1 MFLFPQFFVFSYF
14 QQFKMT
20 FLIVR
25 YVSTNL
31 AILLKR
37 KLEVDLPFCSV
48 YFPQREIKL
57 ASIHLRLFK

>member
-1 MFLFPQFFVFSYF
+1 MF
-14 QQFKMT
+14 
-20 FLIVR
+20 
-25 YVSTNL
+25 STNL